1 MKKKLT
7 MFLSL
12 FFIGI
17 GFLTAQTQVR
27 GTVVDEEGEPAVG
40 ATIQIKGTLQG
51 TVTDM
56 NGNFSLSAPT
66 DGTLV
71 ISYVGFVTQEVN
83 VSPTVRVVLQS
94 GTRALDEV
102 VVVAYGTVTREAK
115 TGAVSSVSGANIS
128 DAPVVSMDKA
138 LGGKIAGVSITA
150 IQDNRERPLPS
161 VFVVPPPLTR
171 GTTPYGW
178 WMAFP
183 SYRSTTVIL

>member
-27 GTVVDEEGEPAVG
+27 GTVVDEEGEPAIG
-40 ATIQIKGTLQG
+40 ATIQIKGTMQG
-51 TVTDM
+51 TVTDV
-56 NGNFSLSAPT
+56 NGNFSLSAPS
-66 DGTLV
+66 DGMLV
-71 ISYVGFVTQEVN
+71 VSYVGFITQEVK
-83 VSPTVRVVLQS
+83 VSPTVRVVLLS

-150 IQDNRERPLPS
+150 SSGQPGAASSIRI
-161 VFVVPPPLTR
+161 R
-171 GTTPYGW
+171 GTSS
-178 WMAFP
+178 M
-183 SYRSTTVIL
+183 RE

>member
-94 GTRALDEV
+94 GTRALM
-102 VVVAYGTVTREAK
+102 RW
-115 TGAVSSVSGANIS
+115 
-128 DAPVVSMDKA
+128 
-138 LGGKIAGVSITA
+138 L
-150 IQDNRERPLPS
+150 
-161 VFVVPPPLTR
+161 
-171 GTTPYGW
+171 W
-178 WMAFP
+178 
-183 SYRSTTVIL
+183 